1 MKLVTYYSAGDVL
14 VPGVLSG
21 DQVFD
26 LGQALATGGFPPGR
40 PIVSV
45 REFLQVYGGRL
56 TDLSEP
62 LTEQLESGSVPPV
75 GTTAD
80 LRLAAPVTD
89 PNKVLCIGLN
99 YADHVSETGRALPTY
114 PDVFAKFASS
124 IIGPDDPIDCS
135 DVSDRLDF
143 EGELAVIIGRPCRNV
158 TEHNALDHV
167 AGLTVLN
174 DISARDLQHRG
185 TQWLPGK
192 AVDRST
198 PCGPALVTLD
208 EVGDPQSLDLSTRV
222 NGVQVQGSNTKN
234 MIFPLAR
241 IIAYLSTFLELAPGD
256 VIATGTP
263 EGIGAKRQ
271 PPQWLHPGDVV
282 EVEVEKVGRLTST
295 VA

>member
-1 MKLVTYYSAGDVL
+1 MKLVTYSSAGDDPR
-14 VPGVLSG
+14 PGLLGG
-21 DQVFD
+21 DRVFD
-26 LGQALATGGFPPGR
+26 LGQALIAGGFTQDR
-40 PIVSV
+40 PVVSV
-45 REFLQVYGGRL
+45 REFLHRYGDRL
-56 TDLSEP
+56 TDLSEL
-62 LTEQLESGSVPPV
+62 LTEQLESGLVQPI

-89 PNKVLCIGLN
+89 PAKVLCIGLN

-271 PPQWLHPGDVV
+271 PPQWLAPGDLI
-282 EVEVEKVGRLTST
+282 EVEIQNVGRLSNT
-295 VA
+295 VK